1 MDLLGRTEET
11 ILLSIWR
18 LQDDAYGV
26 SIRSDLK
33 DRTDSEWSLGA
44 IYSPLQRLERK
55 GLVRTRMG
63 DPESRRGGR
72 RKVFYELTRKG
83 KQALVEVKTAHESI
97 WEGISGLNPS
107 RS

>member
-1 MDLLGRTEET
+1 MELLGRTEEI

-33 DRTDSEWSLGA
+33 IRTGNEWSLGA
-44 IYSPLQRLERK
+44 IYAPLQRLERK

-72 RKVFYELTRKG
+72 RKVFYELTKKG
-83 KQALVEVKTAHESI
+83 RQALLHVKSSHETL
-97 WEGISGLNPS
+97 WEGITGLTTSGS
-107 RS
+107 

>member
-11 ILLSIWR
+11 LLLSIWR

-26 SIRSDLK
+26 SIRTDLK
-33 DRTDSEWSLGA
+33 HRTGEEWSLGA
-44 IYSPLQRLERK
+44 IYAPLQRLERK

-72 RKVFYELTRKG
+72 RKVYYELTRTG
-83 KQALVEVKTAHESI
+83 RQALLDAKASHETQ
-97 WEGISGLNPS
+97 WQGITGLQS
-107 RS
+107 ARS

>member
-1 MDLLGRTEET
+1 MDLLGRTEEI

-26 SIRSDLK
+26 SIRADLK
-33 DRTDSEWSLGA
+33 KRTDDEWSLGA
-44 IYSPLQRLERK
+44 IYAPLQRLERK

-72 RKVFYELTRKG
+72 RKVFYQLTKKG
-83 KQALVEVKTAHESI
+83 RRALLDVKTSHETI
-97 WEGISGLNPS
+97 WEGIKGLS
-107 RS
+107 ASES